1 MFIARKSLYCIID
14 WLACSII
21 GQVLSYFQAYEFLRD
36 VEELSNDMEIL
47 KVKTSNKKEAVNIKD
62 LDVSEEEEDEE
73 VDDDISFIQNRKA
86 NMMQELLDW

>member
-1 MFIARKSLYCIID
+1 M
-14 WLACSII
+14 
-21 GQVLSYFQAYEFLRD
+21 
-36 VEELSNDMEIL
+36 
-47 KVKTSNKKEAVNIKD
+47 KTSNKKEAVNIKD